1 MRPTR
6 YNRPVELWGAGTD
19 CVGFAQQAA
28 TYRGHPYRW
37 VSLGR
42 RDLEPIAETEPVYR
56 AFPRI
61 ETDPGGDGKTY
72 SDAIVTREEFDDLP
86 RSEYSTV
93 LGRIRPGDIMYYAP
107 GHIAI
112 VRQVVTNEEGVVDD
126 LSDVLLI
133 ESVYDSPTV
142 TTRFANVTS
151 TRNLQRMQTD
161 EKNWRIVRLRV
172 EE

>member
-1 MRPTR
+1 
-6 YNRPVELWGAGTD
+6 
-19 CVGFAQQAA
+19 
-28 TYRGHPYRW
+28 
-37 VSLGR
+37 
-42 RDLEPIAETEPVYR
+42 
-56 AFPRI
+56 
-61 ETDPGGDGKTY
+61 
-72 SDAIVTREEFDDLP
+72 
-86 RSEYSTV
+86 
-93 LGRIRPGDIMYYAP
+93 MYYAP